1 MNSKELGNLGEK
13 IAQDYLRK
21 KGYRILDVNFKRKW
35 GEIDIVA
42 KKRGEV
48 IFVEVKTISQKEEF
62 SPEDEINWKKKKQLR
77 KMAQIYLLENKIPL
91 NHPYQIDIMA
101 VEISPDFQETSPEFV
116 EGVKV
121 RHYQNA
127 IEDNY

>member
-77 KMAQIYLLENKIPL
+77 KMAQIYLSENKIPL
-91 NHPYQIDIMA
+91 NRPYQIDIMA
-101 VEISPDFQETSPEFV
+101 VEISPDF
-116 EGVKV
+116 KKAKI
-121 RHYQNA
+121 RHYKNA
-127 IEDNY
+127 IEDIY